1 MATTATV
8 PVMFSFG
15 IEYSVSCFWLVEV
28 DREETLAQLV
38 DKFGPDDWGDI
49 STHIWVKVS
58 HSKSGTYDKF
68 NLNNTVGL
76 VLRVLKSDVLWIK
89 FEKSLPPPKNAFKL
103 FFNAQNR
110 KRICK
115 AFLSRLIDHSDG
127 MWRKERIIIF
137 IIS

>member
-28 DREETLAQLV
+28 DREESLAQLV

-68 NLNNTVGL
+68 NLKNTVGL
-76 VLRVLKSDVLWIK
+76 VLCVLKSD
-89 FEKSLPPPKNAFKL
+89 
-103 FFNAQNR
+103 
-110 KRICK
+110 
-115 AFLSRLIDHSDG
+115 G
-127 MWRKERIIIF
+127 
-137 IIS
+137 

>member
-15 IEYSVSCFWLVEV
+15 IEYNVSCFWLVEV
-28 DREETLAQLV
+28 DREETLAHLV
-38 DKFGPDDWGDI
+38 NKFGPDDWGDI

-89 FEKSLPPPKNAFKL
+89 FEKSLPPPSKQVPKNAFKL
-103 FFNAQNR
+103 FFNAQN
-110 KRICK
+110 KYTHHCTIVFK
-115 AFLSRLIDHSDG
+115 LDILTHYNIIRL
-127 MWRKERIIIF
+127 
-137 IIS
+137 